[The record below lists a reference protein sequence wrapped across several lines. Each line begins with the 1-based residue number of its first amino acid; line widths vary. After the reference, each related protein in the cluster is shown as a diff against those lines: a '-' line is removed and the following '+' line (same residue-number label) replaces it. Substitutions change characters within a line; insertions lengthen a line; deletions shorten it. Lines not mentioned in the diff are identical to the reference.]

1 MILPQVSP
9 SAHCSSHENDL
20 QEISVY
26 YVSSDDWAV
35 IKIVSKWLQSAAE
48 GGCAALGEKARRLLR
63 LITDQEL
70 TFKEHSDQLCGK

>member
-1 MILPQVSP
+1 M
-9 SAHCSSHENDL
+9 
-20 QEISVY
+20 
-26 YVSSDDWAV
+26 

-70 TFKEHSDQLCGK
+70 TFKEHSDQLYGK

>member
-1 MILPQVSP
+1 M
-9 SAHCSSHENDL
+9 
-20 QEISVY
+20 
-26 YVSSDDWAV
+26 

-70 TFKEHSDQLCGK
+70 TFKEHSDQLYGKWASNIVAQLPINS